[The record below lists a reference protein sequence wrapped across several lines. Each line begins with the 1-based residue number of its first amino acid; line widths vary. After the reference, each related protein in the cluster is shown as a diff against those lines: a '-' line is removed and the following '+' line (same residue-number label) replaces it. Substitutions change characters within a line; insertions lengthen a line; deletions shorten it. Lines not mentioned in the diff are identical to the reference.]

1 MKKLMSI
8 LTLVLVLCLG
18 LTGCAADKKDA
29 GEKKAQAAEIGVT
42 VGKIAPAF
50 QLKDLDGNVVSINV
64 AKDKKLYVLNFWA
77 TWCPPCRAEMP
88 DLERFYQEQKEKV
101 QFYAINLD
109 EPADKVKDFVRSNG
123 FTFPVLSD
131 KGGTIGGEFK
141 VNAIPTTLVID
152 QQGVIRLRKAGTI
165 TEAELN
171 SVLRKL
177 AGEK

>member
-50 QLKDLDGNVVSINV
+50 QLKDLDGKEISINV

-88 DLERFYQEQKEKV
+88 DLERFLPGAK
-101 QFYAINLD
+101 
-109 EPADKVKDFVRSNG
+109 R
-123 FTFPVLSD
+123 
-131 KGGTIGGEFK
+131 
-141 VNAIPTTLVID
+141 
-152 QQGVIRLRKAGTI
+152 
-165 TEAELN
+165 
-171 SVLRKL
+171 
-177 AGEK
+177 